1 MALYIR
7 SSNVKAD
14 NSCFA
19 RSLRWSGGVSLLRYC
34 FNNTVVFLPMRATME
49 EDRDLVFCM
58 SALSVVGL
66 LFLLVVGVAAVY
78 TVGKTE

>member
-1 MALYIR
+1 
-7 SSNVKAD
+7 
-14 NSCFA
+14 
-19 RSLRWSGGVSLLRYC
+19 
-34 FNNTVVFLPMRATME
+34 
-49 EDRDLVFCM
+49 LVFCM

>member
-1 MALYIR
+1 
-7 SSNVKAD
+7 
-14 NSCFA
+14 
-19 RSLRWSGGVSLLRYC
+19 LLRYC
-34 FNNTVVFLPMRATME
+34 FNNTVVFLPLRATME